1 MRESRILIFGL
12 ECSVTCPYN
21 YRVTSDPKEKRFEM
35 RMSEEEREMLRS
47 LADRAGESEA
57 TIVRRLIREAF
68 ASTKRKR

>member
-1 MRESRILIFGL
+1 M
-12 ECSVTCPYN
+12 
-21 YRVTSDPKEKRFEM
+21 TSNPKDTRFEM

-68 ASTKRKR
+68 ASAKRKR